1 MGWADPH
8 AVGLATVDRCC
19 GGAWD
24 ERITEVHSMTDEEW
38 MKEHA
43 ARIILAVHEMIAAE
57 VLVYLTASPD
67 EVNHE
72 AIDDVGNKGL
82 AVAQALLAAFRDVPS
97 LPAKGE

>member
-1 MGWADPH
+1 M
-8 AVGLATVDRCC
+8 
-19 GGAWD
+19 
-24 ERITEVHSMTDEEW
+24 TEEQW

-57 VLVYLTASPD
+57 VMVYLTASPD

-82 AVAQALLAAFRDVPS
+82 AVAQALLDAFRDVPAV
-97 LPAKGE
+97 PAKHE